1 MADNRPTNLTDN
13 RPLSPHLQIYKPE
26 INMVMS
32 IAHRLTGIGLF
43 LGTLVLVWWLTAAAT
58 GPAYYEFVRGLLA
71 SWLGRLVLFGFTF
84 ALMFH
89 MLGGIRHL
97 IWDTGKGLDLK
108 TVDRLGWLT
117 LIGAIILTFVI
128 WFAAYSSMGAFK

>member
-1 MADNRPTNLTDN
+1 MTEKPLADN
-13 RPLSPHLQIYKPE
+13 RPLSPHLQIYRTE

-32 IAHRLTGIGLF
+32 IVHRLTGVALY
-43 LGTLVLVWWLTAAAT
+43 LGTLVLVWWLTAAAV

-71 SWLGRLVLFGFTF
+71 TWLGRLVLFGFTL
-84 ALMFH
+84 ALMLH
-89 MLGGIRHL
+89 LLGGIRHL

-117 LIGAIILTFVI
+117 LFGAILLTLVI
-128 WFAAYSSMGAFK
+128 WFAAYASKGAFR